1 MLTSKDV
8 HPLPQIEEVCECV
21 YVYVC
26 MCVYVCVHVC
36 VTSVRGY
43 EAMEQ
48 KSKSSWICHIQQAGA
63 AKWVYFRTDT

>member
-1 MLTSKDV
+1 MYIRKNSGEIDYSELHMLTSKDV

-43 EAMEQ
+43 EAME
-48 KSKSSWICHIQQAGA
+48 
-63 AKWVYFRTDT
+63 